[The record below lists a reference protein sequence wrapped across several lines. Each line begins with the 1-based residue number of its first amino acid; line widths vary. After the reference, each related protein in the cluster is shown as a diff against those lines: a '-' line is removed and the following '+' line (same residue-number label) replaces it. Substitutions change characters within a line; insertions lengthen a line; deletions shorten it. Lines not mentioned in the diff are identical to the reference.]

1 MADIEAMPT
10 IFEIAE
16 APMQTVVEKIR
27 HGLPA
32 KAFVQLAEH
41 LRLSQTA
48 LAAKLGITTRTI
60 HRKIQARQSLSPVE
74 SEKIIR
80 VARVWNCA
88 RHLFTSDEAIASWL
102 MTPASPLGGNPPIDL
117 VDTDVGTAKVEGFI
131 KGIAYGNYQ

>member
-1 MADIEAMPT
+1 MPT

-16 APMQTVVEKIR
+16 SPTQIVVDKIR

-32 KAFVQLAEH
+32 KVFVQLTEH
-41 LRLSQTA
+41 LPLSQAT

-60 HRKIQARQSLSPVE
+60 HRKIRARQALSPIE

-80 VARVWNCA
+80 VARVWNYA

-102 MTPASPLGGNPPIDL
+102 MTPAAPLGGISPIDL
-117 VDTDVGTAKVEGFI
+117 VDTDVGTTKVESFI